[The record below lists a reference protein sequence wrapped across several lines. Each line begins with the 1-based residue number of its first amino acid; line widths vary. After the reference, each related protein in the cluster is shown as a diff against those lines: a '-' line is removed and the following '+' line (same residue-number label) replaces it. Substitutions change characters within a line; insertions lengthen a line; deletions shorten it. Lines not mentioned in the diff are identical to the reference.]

1 LPLINLVLAGIDS
14 FFDPNI
20 SLLKKLLSFFAGS
33 SALAQIG
40 PVYFHIHLL
49 S

>member
-20 SLLKKLLSFFAGS
+20 SLLKKLLSFFARS
-33 SALAQIG
+33 STLAQIG
-40 PVYFHIHLL
+40 PINLHILLL